1 MSEPRRPSPRSLT
14 YASDMV
20 TYESAMVA
28 RKLAHEEEEIRDRQ
42 RELDRAINAI
52 GIPPKDLVLFRS
64 GLLSRT
70 KAIEDLETPGVLICL
85 SGNPG
90 SGKTTAAGYRL
101 FLAACGMFI
110 KAAKLARWP
119 RYDDAE
125 MERLFTRNP
134 IAIDDLGTEYQD
146 AKGNFMAIL
155 DEVIDVRYDH
165 SRPTYITTNLDAS
178 AFKERYGERIADRIR
193 ESGRFVSL
201 SDASM
206 RGRK

>member
-1 MSEPRRPSPRSLT
+1 LIQFRYLTGSDADRR
-14 YASDMV
+14 A
-20 TYESAMVA
+20 AA
-28 RKLAHEEEEIRDRQ
+28 IR
-42 RELDRAINAI
+42 EI
-52 GIPPKDLVLFRS
+52 GIPPKDLALFQA
-64 GLLSRT
+64 GTITRT
-70 KAIEDLETPGVLICL
+70 RAVEELEAPGVLICL

-101 FLAACGMFI
+101 YLAGCGMFV
-110 KAAKLARWP
+110 KAARLSRWP
-119 RYDDAE
+119 RYDEAE

-134 IAIDDLGTEYQD
+134 IVIDDLGTEYQD

-165 SRPTYITTNLDAS
+165 SAPTIITTNLDAT

-201 SDASM
+201 SAASM
-206 RGRK
+206 RGKK